1 MNSDLKMLS
10 QRQTV
15 DSRDNE
21 RQDTREGSDNSNK
34 KPEQFELLRHTEVDN
49 VYSLQSKNSTG
60 ETAQGNI
67 LKQPALM
74 YTDSENNS
82 NVMNV
87 AR

>member
-60 ETAQGNI
+60 EQRNI